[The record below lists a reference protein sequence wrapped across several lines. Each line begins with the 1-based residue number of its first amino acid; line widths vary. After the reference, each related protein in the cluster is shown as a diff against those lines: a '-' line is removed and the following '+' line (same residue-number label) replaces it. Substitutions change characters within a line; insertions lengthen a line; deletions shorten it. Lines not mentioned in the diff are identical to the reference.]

1 MNYLLSEET
10 TYLPMLIIDLFHA
23 FIFVQMDVYNV
34 DDIELIQKL
43 IGRLVAANELKALR
57 VLLKNNPYCIHLK
70 PKELN
75 KQFKINGYKFTK
87 RKDRLI
93 LIVDKKKLISDK
105 CTDMLNQMVATIE

>member
-1 MNYLLSEET
+1 MNYQQREGIP
-10 TYLPMLIIDLFHA
+10 YLWMLIIDLFHA

-34 DDIELIQKL
+34 NDIELIQKL

-70 PKELN
+70 TKELS